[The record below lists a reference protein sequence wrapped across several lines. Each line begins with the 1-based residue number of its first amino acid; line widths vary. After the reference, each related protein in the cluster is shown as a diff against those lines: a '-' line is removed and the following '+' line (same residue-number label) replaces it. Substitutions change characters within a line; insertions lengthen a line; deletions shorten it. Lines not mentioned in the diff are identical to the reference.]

1 MKNTAIVLLL
11 LASLATPTFAAGTD
25 MHEFASKH
33 AFAQEQATQIN
44 PIKEQPIGSSLRAT
58 AIRAAVPLASVNGE
72 LAEPISSSSA
82 VLSHID
88 PATAHP
94 QSA

>member
-44 PIKEQPIGSSLRAT
+44 PIKEQPIGSAFSRY
-58 AIRAAVPLASVNGE
+58 RYFGRGAAGFG
-72 LAEPISSSSA
+72 
-82 VLSHID
+82 
-88 PATAHP
+88 
-94 QSA
+94 QW

>member
-25 MHEFASKH
+25 MHEFASTH

-44 PIKEQPIGSSLRAT
+44 PIKEQPIGSSLA
-58 AIRAAVPLASVNGE
+58 
-72 LAEPISSSSA
+72 
-82 VLSHID
+82 
-88 PATAHP
+88 
-94 QSA
+94 